1 MVSNAGA
8 HKLDG
13 GCKRARLREGRM
25 ATNRTEETLAASP
38 AEGKAAAKGGA
49 GTRRQH
55 AEAPIERD
63 RGTPAVPAA
72 REKGDRDPMKVSF
85 KLGLLAVVAVFA
97 VAAMAGAA
105 QAQVI
110 HPNNTAVSGVADF
123 PTLDYEGVVVQCDEG
138 TAAGTTGTDQSFI
151 DLGLTFS
158 GNCNINGLDATVTCS
173 TLTPS
178 TGAGGARLIALNA
191 TTNEGTVDLNSG
203 FFCDVVVA
211 GVCTVSVDGPQNP
224 ADSVSSADLFGEG
237 TGDPKIDANVDVA
250 ATRTGSSLC
259 GPATG
264 TGNFTGLYDVTPTNV
279 SID

>member
-1 MVSNAGA
+1 
-8 HKLDG
+8 
-13 GCKRARLREGRM
+13 
-25 ATNRTEETLAASP
+25 
-38 AEGKAAAKGGA
+38 
-49 GTRRQH
+49 
-55 AEAPIERD
+55 
-63 RGTPAVPAA
+63 
-72 REKGDRDPMKVSF
+72 MKVTS
-85 KLGLLAVVAVFA
+85 KLGLLAAVAVFA

-110 HPNNTAVSGVADF
+110 HPNDTDVSGLAAL
-123 PTLDYEGVVVQCDEG
+123 PTLDYDGVIVECDQG
-138 TAAGTTGTDQSFI
+138 TADGHTGIDQSFI
-151 DLGLTFS
+151 DLELTFS

-173 TLTPS
+173 TLDPS
-178 TGAGGARLIALNA
+178 TGAGGARLIALDA
-191 TTNEGTVDLNSG
+191 TTNEGTVDLNNG

-224 ADSVSSADLFGEG
+224 ANSVSSADLLGEG

-264 TGNFTGLYDVTPTNV
+264 TGNFTGLYDVTPITV